1 MSLNPL
7 VDSRDLRFVAFE
19 MLELEKLNRFER
31 FSDFD
36 RDVYEDTLNLAE
48 KIAVEQFYTSNA
60 EGDKTGLK
68 YDPHTHEVTV
78 PESFHKGFKAYVE
91 AGFHNLAFPPEAG
104 GMGIPA
110 TIALASQE
118 YFNAGNTS
126 LGMYCSSLTGTAHQ
140 IMIFG
145 SEELKAM
152 FLPKLLSGEWGGTM
166 CLTEPGAGSDVG
178 ALKTKAI
185 RQADGTFLIS
195 GQKIFISNG
204 EHDLTPNIIHP
215 VLARIEGDPAGTKG
229 ISIFI
234 VPKILVNKDGS
245 LGERNDMICSGIE
258 HKMGLKGNATATLN
272 FGDNGK
278 CIGYLMGE
286 ERQGMKVMFQLMN
299 EARIFT
305 GIQAQS
311 VSSAAYMHAVTYAR
325 NRIQGAHITQMM
337 NPNAPK
343 VPIIEHPDVKRMLLY
358 MKSIVEGMRMLTLFL
373 AYNRDITH
381 SSSSVEESKEATAIV
396 EILTPIVKAG
406 ISDAAWLVTAEAMQ
420 VFGGYGYCQEY
431 PVEQYARDS
440 KVFSIY
446 EGTNAIQSLDLQM
459 RKILMNPGMYNYS
472 LLKKFIADTIEK
484 ARDIVDVKYIIPVVR
499 GAEKLDEVI
508 KMMQGQMQE
517 GKFMA
522 LVLNATP
529 LQQAMFPLVL
539 AWLHLWSLTITTP
552 KVKALFG
559 QAKGEERR
567 KIISENTEAAYYS
580 GRMLSSQF
588 YIGAEYPKFFG
599 RMECIMGNEGA
610 ALKVASENFSGAPK
624 E

>member
-1 MSLNPL
+1 
-7 VDSRDLRFVAFE
+7 
-19 MLELEKLNRFER
+19 
-31 FSDFD
+31 
-36 RDVYEDTLNLAE
+36 
-48 KIAVEQFYTSNA
+48 
-60 EGDKTGLK
+60 
-68 YDPHTHEVTV
+68 
-78 PESFHKGFKAYVE
+78 
-91 AGFHNLAFPPEAG
+91 
-104 GMGIPA
+104 
-110 TIALASQE
+110 
-118 YFNAGNTS
+118 
-126 LGMYCSSLTGTAHQ
+126 
-140 IMIFG
+140 
-145 SEELKAM
+145 
-152 FLPKLLSGEWGGTM
+152 M

-178 ALKTKAI
+178 ALKTKAV
-185 RQADGTFLIS
+185 RQPDGTFLIS

-204 EHDLTPNIIHP
+204 EHDLTANIIHP

-234 VPKILVNKDGS
+234 VPKFLVNPDGS

-258 HKMGLKGNATATLN
+258 HKMGLKGNATSTLN

-325 NRIQGAHITQMM
+325 NRIQGAHITQML
-337 NPNAPK
+337 NPAAPK

-358 MKSIVEGMRMLTLFL
+358 MKSTVEGMRMLTLFL

-381 SSSSVEESKEATAIV
+381 STSSAEESKEATAIV

-459 RKILMNPGMYNYS
+459 RKILMNPDMYNYS
-472 LLKKFIADTIEK
+472 LLKKFMADTIEK

-559 QAKGEERR
+559 QAKGEERQ
-567 KIISENTEAAYYS
+567 KIISENSEAAYYS

-599 RMECIMGNEGA
+599 RMECILGNEGA
-610 ALKVASENFSGAPK
+610 ALKVTSENFSGAPK

>member
-60 EGDKTGLK
+60 EGDKIGLK
-68 YDPHTHEVTV
+68 YNPHTHEVTV
-78 PESFHKGFKAYVE
+78 PESFHKGFKAFVE

>member
-60 EGDKTGLK
+60 EGDKIGLK

-78 PESFHKGFKAYVE
+78 PESFHKGFKAYVD

-140 IMIFG
+140 IMVFG

-272 FGDNGK
+272 FGDNAK

>member
-78 PESFHKGFKAYVE
+78 PESFHKGFKAFVE

-145 SEELKAM
+145 SEELKSM

-381 SSSSVEESKEATAIV
+381 SSSSAEESKEATAIV

-420 VFGGYGYCQEY
+420 VYGGYGYCQEY

>member
-1 MSLNPL
+1 M
-7 VDSRDLRFVAFE
+7 
-19 MLELEKLNRFER
+19 
-31 FSDFD
+31 
-36 RDVYEDTLNLAE
+36 
-48 KIAVEQFYTSNA
+48 
-60 EGDKTGLK
+60 
-68 YDPHTHEVTV
+68 
-78 PESFHKGFKAYVE
+78 
-91 AGFHNLAFPPEAG
+91 
-104 GMGIPA
+104 
-110 TIALASQE
+110 
-118 YFNAGNTS
+118 
-126 LGMYCSSLTGTAHQ
+126 
-140 IMIFG
+140 
-145 SEELKAM
+145 
-152 FLPKLLSGEWGGTM
+152 
-166 CLTEPGAGSDVG
+166 
-178 ALKTKAI
+178 
-185 RQADGTFLIS
+185 
-195 GQKIFISNG
+195 
-204 EHDLTPNIIHP
+204 
-215 VLARIEGDPAGTKG
+215 
-229 ISIFI
+229 
-234 VPKILVNKDGS
+234 
-245 LGERNDMICSGIE
+245 
-258 HKMGLKGNATATLN
+258 
-272 FGDNGK
+272 
-278 CIGYLMGE
+278 
-286 ERQGMKVMFQLMN
+286 
-299 EARIFT
+299 
-305 GIQAQS
+305 
-311 VSSAAYMHAVTYAR
+311 
-325 NRIQGAHITQMM
+325 
-337 NPNAPK
+337 
-343 VPIIEHPDVKRMLLY
+343 
-358 MKSIVEGMRMLTLFL
+358 
-373 AYNRDITH
+373 
-381 SSSSVEESKEATAIV
+381 
-396 EILTPIVKAG
+396 KAG

>member
-31 FSDFD
+31 FGDFD

-60 EGDKTGLK
+60 EGDKVGLK
-68 YDPHTHEVTV
+68 YDPATHEVTV

-91 AGFHNLAFPPEAG
+91 AGFHNLAFSPEEG

-110 TIALASQE
+110 SIAMASQE
-118 YFNAGNTS
+118 YFNAGNTA
-126 LGMYCSSLTGTAHQ
+126 LGMYCSSMTGTAHQ
-140 IMIFG
+140 IMVFG

-234 VPKILVNKDGS
+234 VPKFLVNKDGS

-258 HKMGLKGNATATLN
+258 HKMGLKGNATSTLN

-311 VSSAAYMHAVTYAR
+311 VSSAAYLHAVTYAR

-337 NPNAPK
+337 NPAAPK

-381 SSSSVEESKEATAIV
+381 STSSAEESKEATAIV

-431 PVEQYARDS
+431 PIEQYARDS

-499 GAEKLDEVI
+499 GVEKLDEVI

-552 KVKALFG
+552 KVKALLG
-559 QAKGEERR
+559 QAKGEERQ
-567 KIISENTEAAYYS
+567 KIISENSEAAYYS